1 MNTFVYKNKKI
12 IFLSIISFLL
22 IIILSFYIFNKQY
35 INIAVAL
42 PLTGDNQ
49 LAGKSILEGLNLKVY
64 LINKKGGINGKKIFL
79 DVYDDKNDQK
89 IAKKIAYEIV
99 KAKKHIAVIGHYSDL
114 CSISAGKIYNKYNI
128 PAISPSS
135 KSLQI
140 TKNNKWYF
148 KTNSSYDL
156 DSRYLVTYI
165 KNIFYPSSITIINEI
180 QKYGS
185 NIADIYNKTAKEL
198 GIKIN
203 NILQF
208 DSNNPDIDIE
218 FRKIVRKI
226 SFSKS
231 SDVIFIAAK
240 PDECLKIIKMLKKGL
255 IKSLI
260 VCSSLLDS
268 AFKNSFN
275 NYQNNEKFYY
285 SDDVY
290 VYAPNTK
297 DNSNETGKIFNNE
310 FQDRYYKKSNILSE
324 YAFDTMIFIEN
335 AIKNIKPYSKQLD
348 ILELRNTFRDNLA
361 NINSK
366 KRAVKGI
373 TGINYFDENRNSQK
387 IGIIGI
393 YKKQNL
399 ISPAIQLTQFDD
411 IYTLSELN
419 NSENNRN
426 SELKNL
432 ENNRNSQLNNSE
444 NNRNIVNFEN
454 NLMYKTFIVYTGIE
468 IVDITDINF
477 KKNTCQI
484 EFYLWFR
491 HISEIKPEDISF
503 INTLNPVKIGRPVK
517 EEISG
522 NQRYIKYHF
531 KEQFIM
537 NYFSNNYLLN
547 QNYIKIIFCHNR
559 LPKNKIVY
567 VADIIGMN
575 CIKTQSFKEHLN
587 NDRVLATYKSWKI
600 DKANFYQEYVEKN
613 TLGSLIY
620 QDVMDATLKHS
631 SFNLSILIKKN
642 SYNIRGNIR
651 YELAIEMSIIS
662 FILLIFFSILIRI
675 STNQYPLT
683 ILWILTI
690 IMLCL
695 FLISNECIIIKKFGM
710 LIGQHIFNNI
720 EFIFDMWWWL
730 FLTTLLYFFMKK
742 YLLLPYK
749 DANAELK
756 NLIFIYFLK
765 VTIVIISFIFL
776 FLLFFD
782 NTMTNVLFGSSLF
795 ITIIGLSVQR
805 DISNYFSGI
814 IMNLDKTIAI
824 GDWIK
829 INSIEG
835 RILNVTKR
843 MTKLLTRNDS
853 FAWIPNHNISI
864 SSIND
869 YYPGKIFKRSIELFV
884 KQSTPPDKVKKVL
897 LKALSE
903 TSEVI
908 LKKPEP
914 EIYFTEILKWANVYK
929 IIYYCNN
936 IEDYFKYDEAL
947 WLSVYKQMKKNN
959 IKPAI
964 NNSKVKIL
972 NNYEDELI

>member
-1 MNTFVYKNKKI
+1 MKTFLYKNRKI

-22 IIILSFYIFNKQY
+22 IILSLCILNKQY

-79 DVYDDKNDQK
+79 NVYDDKNDPK
-89 IAKKIAYEIV
+89 IAKQIAHEIV
-99 KAKKHIAVIGHYSDL
+99 KAKKHIVVIGHYSDL
-114 CSISAGKIYNKYNI
+114 CSISAGKIYNKYHI

-156 DSRYLVTYI
+156 DSCYLLTYI
-165 KNIFYPSSITIINEI
+165 KNIFHPSSITIINEI

-198 GIKIN
+198 GMKIN

-240 PDECLKIIKMLKKGL
+240 PDECLKILKMLKKGL

-268 AFKNSFN
+268 AFNNSFN
-275 NYQNNEKFYY
+275 DYQNNENFYY

-290 VYAPNTK
+290 VYVPNTK
-297 DNSNETGKIFNNE
+297 DNSNETGKIFNNI
-310 FQDRYYKKSNILSE
+310 FQDRYNKKSNILSE
-324 YAFDTMIFIEN
+324 YGFDTMILIEN
-335 AIKNIKPYSKQLD
+335 AIKNIKSSSKQLD
-348 ILELRNTFRDNLA
+348 ILKLRNIFRDNLA
-361 NINSK
+361 SINSK

-373 TGINYFDENRNSQK
+373 TGIYYFDENRNSK
-387 IGIIGI
+387 RIGSIGI

-399 ISPAIQLTQFDD
+399 ISPAIQLTQVDD

-419 NSENNRN
+419 NSEHN
-426 SELKNL
+426 K
-432 ENNRNSQLNNSE
+432 
-444 NNRNIVNFEN
+444 NIVNIEK

-468 IVDITDINF
+468 IVDITEINF

-491 HISEIKPEDISF
+491 HISGITPEDISF
-503 INTLNPVKIGRPVK
+503 INTLNPVKIGKPVK
-517 EEISG
+517 EVISG

-531 KEQFIM
+531 KDQFIM
-537 NYFSNNYLLN
+537 NYFSNNFLLN

-575 CIKTQSFKEHLN
+575 CTQTQCFKEHLN

-600 DKANFYQEYVEKN
+600 DKANFYQEFVEKN

-642 SYNIRGNIR
+642 SYSYNIRGNIR
-651 YELAIEMSIIS
+651 YKLAMEMSIIS
-662 FILLIFFSILIRI
+662 LILLIFFSILIRI

-683 ILWILTI
+683 IIWILTI

-695 FLISNECIIIKKFGM
+695 FLLSNECIIIKKFGM

-720 EFIFDMWWWL
+720 EFIFDMCWWL

-749 DANAELK
+749 DANIELK

-765 VTIVIISFIFL
+765 ITIVVISFIFL

-782 NTMTNVLFGSSLF
+782 NTMTNFLFGSSLF
-795 ITIIGLSVQR
+795 ITIIGLAIQR

-829 INSIEG
+829 INSFEG

-853 FAWIPNHNISI
+853 FAWIPNHIISI
-864 SSIND
+864 SSIKD
-869 YYPGKIFKRSIELFV
+869 YYPDKIFKRSIKLFV

-936 IEDYFKYDEAL
+936 IENYIKYDEAL

-964 NNSKVKIL
+964 NNSKVKIV